1 MFRRADILTK
11 KRILIVMSF
20 FLLTST
26 LLHSRLLYIQCC
38 DAEKYQKIAYEQ
50 QTRDRLISAKRGD
63 ISDRNFMPLATTQT
77 VASISVIHAQIK
89 DEEKVAV
96 ELSKRLNLNY
106 DDVLKKVKKRVAL
119 VRIKTKVDKEKAD
132 EIRHLNL
139 EGVVVDEDIK
149 RIYPYKTLAS
159 QVIGFV
165 GKDNQGIIGLEA
177 KYDEILK
184 GKQGKL
190 LTQTDVRG
198 RENNESSQERIPP
211 KNGLTLVTTID
222 LKMQQFAEQT
232 IEKTIQYKQAK
243 RGAIIIM
250 NPQNGEIYALASKP
264 DFDLNEPFKINN
276 TELKANW
283 DILSEKDKN
292 NALNQMW
299 RNFSINECVIIVNTK
314 FYIRDL

>member
-63 ISDRNFMPLATTQT
+63 ISDRNFMPMATTQT

-89 DEEKVAV
+89 DEEKVAT

-198 RENNESSQERIPP
+198 RENNESSQERISPE
-211 KNGLTLVTTID
+211 NGLTLVTTID

-232 IEKTIQYKQAK
+232 IEKTIEYKQAK

-276 TELKANW
+276 SELKSNW